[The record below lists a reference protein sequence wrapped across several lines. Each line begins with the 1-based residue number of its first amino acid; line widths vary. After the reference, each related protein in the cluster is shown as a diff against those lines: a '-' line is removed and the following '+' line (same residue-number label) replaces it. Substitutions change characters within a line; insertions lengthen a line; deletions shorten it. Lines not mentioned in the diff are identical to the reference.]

1 MEKGKF
7 EKECMITEN
16 EKIVN
21 MNSGSPKPNGKTLI
35 NLIGPR
41 ISS

>member
-16 EKIVN
+16 ETIIN
-21 MNSGSPKPNGKTLI
+21 MNSGAPRPNG
-35 NLIGPR
+35 
-41 ISS
+41 